1 MIIKLYYHGLKKL
14 LITWGINE
22 TRIYIYIF
30 FFRSHDSSV
39 YLYVSGGF
47 MRYKFKVTE
56 DGKEEVEK
64 EAMSFKKLL
73 KSLVNPNPK
82 WTGFMSYENKKG
94 RYVVHSILNGK
105 RI

>member
-1 MIIKLYYHGLKKL
+1 
-14 LITWGINE
+14 
-22 TRIYIYIF
+22 
-30 FFRSHDSSV
+30 
-39 YLYVSGGF
+39 
-47 MRYKFKVTE
+47 MRYKFKVYEEGKDIE
-56 DGKEEVEK
+56 DK

-73 KSLVNPNPK
+73 KSLVTPNPK

>member
-1 MIIKLYYHGLKKL
+1 MG
-14 LITWGINE
+14 
-22 TRIYIYIF
+22 R
-30 FFRSHDSSV
+30 V
-39 YLYVSGGF
+39 YSMEKEVGQKEEE

-56 DGKEEVEK
+56 DGKEGIEK
-64 EAMSFKKLL
+64 EAMSFKKVL
-73 KSLVNPNPK
+73 KSLVTPNPK

>member
-1 MIIKLYYHGLKKL
+1 MQDMKEK
-14 LITWGINE
+14 
-22 TRIYIYIF
+22 
-30 FFRSHDSSV
+30 
-39 YLYVSGGF
+39 

-56 DGKEEVEK
+56 DCKPEEEK

-73 KSLVNPNPK
+73 KSLVIPNPK

-94 RYVVHSILNGK
+94 RHIVHSIKNGK